1 VSQHL
6 ISFYKLTDVKFGRLR
21 APPSV
26 LKLATVV
33 IAAEYIDNT
42 YLRIPP
48 RIEVRRDIR

>member
-6 ISFYKLTDVKFGRLR
+6 ISFYKPTDVKFGRLR

-26 LKLATVV
+26 LEFAILV

-48 RIEVRRDIR
+48 GIDVRRDV